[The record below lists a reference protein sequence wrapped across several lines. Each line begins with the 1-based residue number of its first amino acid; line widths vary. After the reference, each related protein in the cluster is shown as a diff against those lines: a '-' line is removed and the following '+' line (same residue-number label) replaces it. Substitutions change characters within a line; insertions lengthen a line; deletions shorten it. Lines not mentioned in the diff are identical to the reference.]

1 MPIIIIG
8 IVEDVQTYQGKNGFG
23 ANITMSALIDKR
35 RKTITFNNTDRE
47 IAKKFE
53 DNLQREVTIKIMLN
67 QSNFGI
73 RFGDVLEFGVPGH
86 VPGKQGA

>member
-35 RKTITFNNTDRE
+35 RKSLTFNNSDRD
-47 IAKKFE
+47 IVKMFE
-53 DNLQREVTIKIMLN
+53 DNLQKEVTVKLLLS
-67 QSNFGI
+67 QSSFGL
-73 RFGDVLEFGVPGH
+73 RLGDIIEIVPS
-86 VPGKQGA
+86 K